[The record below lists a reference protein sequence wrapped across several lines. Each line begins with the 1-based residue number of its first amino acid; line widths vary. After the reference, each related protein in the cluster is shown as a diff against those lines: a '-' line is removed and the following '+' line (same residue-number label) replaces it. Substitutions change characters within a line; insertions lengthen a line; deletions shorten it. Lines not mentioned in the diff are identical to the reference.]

1 MNLAS
6 VVDAC
11 DLLPLT
17 YLFDYIFESSSWHPV
32 RDKEVTGGYIESKLT
47 FVE

>member
-11 DLLPLT
+11 NLLPLM
-17 YLFDYIFESSSWHPV
+17 YLLIYYIFESSSWHLA
-32 RDKEVTGGYIESKLT
+32 RDEEVTGG
-47 FVE
+47 